1 MKKCVKIIITS
12 IAILLFFNIVLPS
25 ISLAATAYTAI
36 ENLNV
41 RSTPST
47 NKKPI
52 GLVKKGTKLTVTGTS
67 GSWFKI
73 KYNNKPAY
81 VYSKYVKKTTTSSP
95 SFVNVKY
102 EGYGANGVYIRATP
116 NGKHL
121 TTWSKN
127 TPLSVNGQIGNW
139 LRIRYNNGYAYT
151 YKTHVTKA
159 KPTPL
164 YKAYGKG
171 AVDVLDA
178 PNGKKLKTWP
188 EGTSFNVY
196 AQNGNWMVINYGSS
210 YAYTNKGHVTKT
222 APSLKVLDKGITTV
236 KLNVRSAAKSDATIL
251 STLSKGTTVEI
262 VGSSGSWLKIKYNPG
277 YAYVSKAY
285 VTKLSTNKPKPVP
298 KPTTIEKKVIYQN
311 SPYDLQTAINSQVGR
326 AQTYYNK
333 SNVSFY
339 IIKDALYYDAKSMK
353 WMAND
358 TWNVRSGPGTN
369 YQVLTTLGASKKVD
383 IDNQING
390 WYKLK
395 NFYPTTIN
403 ASTEEIEKYLNPNN
417 YSTNDFQFLKLSS
430 PSYASSS
437 EINEKILKG
446 KGILEGKAD
455 SFIKAAELYHINE
468 LYLIAHAL
476 LETGQGTSNLA
487 TGKLKINPNTG
498 KLSTNGSGIS
508 VYNMY
513 GIHAFDGTAEKSG
526 AEYAYSINSK
536 NGKERWDTPEKA
548 IINGAKWIAD
558 GYINAGQDT
567 LYKMRWDP
575 NPTKP
580 YSHQYATDIAWAV
593 KQTSKIKSM
602 YDLLSNYSITFEIPK
617 YK

>member
-1 MKKCVKIIITS
+1 MKKYVKIITIS

-47 NKKPI
+47 NKKSI
-52 GLVKKGTKLTVTGTS
+52 GLAKKGTKLTVTGTS
-67 GSWFKI
+67 GSWYKI
-73 KYNNKPAY
+73 KYNHKSAY
-81 VYSKYVKKTTTSSP
+81 VYAKYVKKTNTSTP
-95 SFVNVKY
+95 VLINIKY
-102 EGYGANGVYIRATP
+102 DGYGANSVYIRATP

-127 TPLSVNGQIGNW
+127 TPISVVGQIGNW
-139 LRIRYNNGYAYT
+139 LKIKYNNGYAYT
-151 YKTHVTKA
+151 YKTHVKKG
-159 KPTPL
+159 KPAPL
-164 YKAYGKG
+164 YKAYGKD
-171 AVDVLDA
+171 AVDVIDKS
-178 PNGKKLKTWP
+178 NGKKLTTWP

-196 AQNGNWMVINYGSS
+196 AQNGDWMVINYGSG

-222 APSLKVLDKGITTV
+222 APSVKVLDKGVTTD
-236 KLNVRSAAKSDATIL
+236 KLNVRSAPSKHAVIFTIF
-251 STLSKGTTVEI
+251 SKDKQVEI
-262 VGSSGSWLKIKYNPG
+262 VGSTGSWLKIKYNSG
-277 YAYVSKAY
+277 YAYVSAAY
-285 VTKLSTNKPKPVP
+285 VTKQSTNKPKPIS
-298 KPTTIEKKVIYQN
+298 KPDPIEKKVVYQV
-311 SPYDLQTAINSQVGR
+311 SPYDLKTAITNQVGR
-326 AQTYYNK
+326 AQTYYDK
-333 SNVSFY
+333 SKFSFY
-339 IIKDALYYDAKSMK
+339 IIKNALTYDAKSMK

-358 TWNVRSGPGTN
+358 TWNVRSGPGIN
-369 YQVLTTLGASKKVD
+369 YPVLTTLVTSKKVD
-383 IDNQING
+383 IDSQING

-395 NFYPTTIN
+395 NFHPTTIN
-403 ASTEEIEKYLNPNN
+403 ASYEEIEKYLNPNN

-468 LYLIAHAL
+468 LYLIAHTL
-476 LETGQGTSNLA
+476 HETGQGTSDLA
-487 TGKLKINPNTG
+487 TGKLKIDPNTG
-498 KLSTNGSGIS
+498 QLSTNDSGIS

-513 GIHAFDGTAEKSG
+513 GIGAYDGQSEKTG
-526 AEYAYSINSK
+526 AEYAYKIDSK
-536 NGKERWDTPEKA
+536 IGKERWDTPEKA

-575 NPTKP
+575 NPTKS

-593 KQTSKIKSM
+593 KQTPKIKSM